1 MTVSTLHRLLVS
13 AALAALPLQPAVLA
27 QELTE
32 PLLKLTAAR
41 DATERAPRLSPVDP
55 IRGDCEG
62 FPEVIIGA
70 TDRDMSRPVVLMHQA
85 HGCSHNM

>member
-1 MTVSTLHRLLVS
+1 MIASVPYVMTVSTLHRLLVS

-41 DATERAPRLSPVDP
+41 DVAVNLSL
-55 IRGDCEG
+55 IH
-62 FPEVIIGA
+62 I
-70 TDRDMSRPVVLMHQA
+70 
-85 HGCSHNM
+85 